1 MTLGRGVDLA
11 RKSLPPVGAMRQV
24 VYHSDQEGK
33 GVKLGRN
40 PALTRTPRI
49 HTPTRVDKPDGY
61 SARTS
66 VYNCLAQTSNNA
78 SDRGGREARP
88 SRVQFVAQ
96 RFNWQN
102 GKDTSSQSATLCAAQ
117 LENVGRL
124 GSCQHEQPS
133 DKRYPTPPLTVISVA
148 ASMKHAARKLL
159 DTNTPGQANYLA

>member
-1 MTLGRGVDLA
+1 MCITNGFRLWQRRRRIFGDVCCKNRSKA
-11 RKSLPPVGAMRQV
+11 WANHKS
-24 VYHSDQEGK
+24 
-33 GVKLGRN
+33 
-40 PALTRTPRI
+40 TPC
-49 HTPTRVDKPDGY
+49 PW
-61 SARTS
+61 SA
-66 VYNCLAQTSNNA
+66 C
-78 SDRGGREARP
+78 DRGGREARP